1 MYDTKDEEGLHAGNS
16 DMCSC
21 CGDCNEYEFEY
32 EGNEYDYDQDD
43 YDLEEITRDNDDD
56 GKGYSRGF
64 SYTIPPTHHIEV
76 ELNAVPECDIHGSE
90 GYCDC
95 PIFDARIERGNAVL
109 IAEQM
114 ERKEYEGGIMVK
126 MKVMVRLE
134 FMFEYDHT
142 GKLIPTYN
150 NVAEK
155 LREMELNGDKF
166 LERAHEQTNSKKGKK
181 SKHKNK
187 SHLH

>member
-1 MYDTKDEEGLHAGNS
+1 MTQGFSLYDTKDEEGLHAGNS

-32 EGNEYDYDQDD
+32 EGNEYDYDQGD

-95 PIFDARIERGNAVL
+95 PIFDARIERGMAVL

-126 MKVMVRLE
+126 MKVMVRLVN
-134 FMFEYDHT
+134 
-142 GKLIPTYN
+142 LC
-150 NVAEK
+150 
-155 LREMELNGDKF
+155 LNMIILG
-166 LERAHEQTNSKKGKK
+166 N
-181 SKHKNK
+181 
-187 SHLH
+187 

>member
-1 MYDTKDEEGLHAGNS
+1 MTQGFSLYDTKDEEGLHAGNS

-76 ELNAVPECDIHGSE
+76 ELNTVPNVTFMAVKVIVIVLYLMLASNVGM
-90 GYCDC
+90 
-95 PIFDARIERGNAVL
+95 AVL

-126 MKVMVRLE
+126 MKVMVRLVN
-134 FMFEYDHT
+134 
-142 GKLIPTYN
+142 LC
-150 NVAEK
+150 
-155 LREMELNGDKF
+155 LNMIILG
-166 LERAHEQTNSKKGKK
+166 N
-181 SKHKNK
+181 
-187 SHLH
+187 